1 MELMRGKFFIGQL
14 VLFFFAFLFL
24 LIAYGAGVWWSV
36 ENDRVTVFLTLWS
49 ICSHFGDNEGCV
61 SLSGTDYMK
70 PVILTSQACGGIV
83 IVLLMPLLVLMLLL
97 AYKLRTGIPEDD
109 TFLYPRT
116 ALLFLTELFLLITVA
131 HSQNCPPEFKF
142 GAIRMRQQLG
152 WGWDLALTSLFFLF
166 IPCVVHF
173 VESGRM
179 YRSNSLKK

>member
-1 MELMRGKFFIGQL
+1 MYFVSKKQHLINRIDSLSFI
-14 VLFFFAFLFL
+14 VFLFFF
-24 LIAYGAGVWWSV
+24 
-36 ENDRVTVFLTLWS
+36 
-49 ICSHFGDNEGCV
+49 
-61 SLSGTDYMK
+61 
-70 PVILTSQACGGIV
+70 
-83 IVLLMPLLVLMLLL
+83 
-97 AYKLRTGIPEDD
+97 
-109 TFLYPRT
+109 
-116 ALLFLTELFLLITVA
+116 TELFLLITVA